1 MIKILIVEDQPAF
14 KVEDALDY
22 LKFKNLKFELKMF
35 SSAVSSMRYIRDNLE
50 EIDLAIIDLGIPYF
64 ENEPIRT
71 KTQGFEVIQEI
82 ERLIRNRSIKKS
94 FSIII
99 NSTTKLE
106 LPRGMTEEEYFSDSK
121 TRCGTIIEHV
131 EELEGSYLYEF
142 IEKNMPEKI
151 EFQ

>member
-1 MIKILIVEDQPAF
+1 MINILVVEDQPAF

-22 LKFKNLKFELKMF
+22 LKFKNLKCEIKMF
-35 SSAVSSMRYIRDNLE
+35 SSAVSSMRYIRDNLS

-64 ENEPIRT
+64 ENEPIRS

-82 ERLIRNRSIKKS
+82 ERLIRNL
-94 FSIII
+94 SIII

-106 LPRGMTEEEYFSDSK
+106 LSHDMTEEEYFADSRA
-121 TRCGTIIEHV
+121 RCGITMEHI